1 MNGLFGLNGLSGF
14 FLAVVLL
21 LAIVAGLGTCAVLTQ
36 KQEATHYYKMQQID
50 SIKQIGADN
59 ANHRI
64 DPK

>member
-36 KQEATHYYKMQQID
+36 KQESTHYYKMQQID
-50 SIKQIGADN
+50 SIKQIGTDN